1 MKCRGRCLHL
11 GFIAI
16 ALLTRVS
23 GVAAQGTPPNGEPTP
38 HTYRRV
44 ADAALHASV
53 FSPARPAPSRPAVLL
68 FHGGGWTEGAPDWVF
83 DAARRFA
90 ASGMVAIAIEYRLAN
105 ETVTPREQR
114 DDACA
119 AFRWAR
125 DSARTLGLDPTRVAG
140 YGVSAGGQLVGL
152 LATRGCAEAP
162 GRTPQGGPDAMVLL
176 SPALD
181 LARDPY
187 FARLLHGRGAVSDYS
202 PVAQQ
207 RGRGVPTLIVHGE
220 QDSLTPADAVR
231 RFCTTQRAAGGRC
244 ALQMYPRVGHL
255 LTRNLA
261 NQLSDYDPDPV
272 LRQAGLVA
280 QVQFLRA
287 LWRLGPPAR
296 GR

>member
-1 MKCRGRCLHL
+1 M
-11 GFIAI
+11 
-16 ALLTRVS
+16 T
-23 GVAAQGTPPNGEPTP
+23 GVAAQGAPPDGEPTP
-38 HTYRRV
+38 HTYRRT
-44 ADAALHASV
+44 ADTALHAYV
-53 FSPARPAPSRPAVLL
+53 FSPARRAPSRPAVLL

-83 DAARRFA
+83 DAARQFA

-105 ETVTPREQR
+105 DTLTPRDQR

-125 DSARTLGLDPTRVAG
+125 DSARPLGLDPTRVAG

-152 LATRGCAEAP
+152 LGTRGCADAP
-162 GRTPQGGPDAMVLL
+162 GRAPQGGPDAMVLL

-187 FARLLHGRGAVSDYS
+187 FVRLLRGRGVVADYS

-220 QDSLTPADAVR
+220 QDSLTPAGAVR

-244 ALQMYPRVGHL
+244 ALQIYPGVGHL
-255 LTRNLA
+255 LTRNLS
-261 NQLSDYDPDPV
+261 NQMSEYDPDPA
-272 LRQAGLVA
+272 LRRTGLAA
-280 QVQFLRA
+280 QVQFLRT